1 MQFLLFELADDKYLK
16 IGLKEFRMQ
25 QNCEIISGGDQKSN
39 NRATDYYSIFV
50 CDAQFITYLNRN
62 SNRFHDIETPSG
74 PRLDINLSNSDTLRS
89 QTMVLR
95 GYVGVPGYK
104 NDHSSVNHNN

>member
-1 MQFLLFELADDKYLK
+1 MQFLLFELADDSYLK
-16 IGLKEFRMQ
+16 IALKEFCLQ
-25 QNCEIISGGDQKSN
+25 QSCEIISGGDQKSN

-74 PRLDINLSNSDTLRS
+74 PRNQFKQFQTHLDHQQSYLEVT
-89 QTMVLR
+89 
-95 GYVGVPGYK
+95 
-104 NDHSSVNHNN
+104 